1 MKRVLSLFLALVLCL
16 SLLPTAAFAD
26 GVSITATASKQAPA
40 IGETIDV
47 TFTVANNPGFT
58 NVQLRLAFDSNVLK
72 FTGLKQEANSYG
84 QMVTAGL
91 FGAGTSEAN
100 TVVGNEKYGSIGYI
114 NTNAINVD
122 NTLFVAQFE
131 VIGQGATTVGAVV
144 QQFQNASG
152 DTVASYEPVVSET
165 GSITVAGIP
174 ATSVTLDK
182 TELSLEE
189 GQNYL
194 LDANVDPTNTTDKI
208 VWSSSNESVATVV
221 NGQVK
226 AVSAGN
232 ATIKAKANDNAYAEC
247 AVTVTAEKSIVHK
260 SPDGYTGYT
269 ATAEMTGVKSLVV
282 GGSTKT
288 IKNIYKLPLTGHEG
302 AWVHMDGA
310 GSGQGAA
317 YKLDGTA
324 VFGVPNGVDLTKFSI
339 NIDYAYTADLL
350 VTEAELTAAV
360 GEDNVSKLGLSA
372 DKLYAFL
379 YIEDPWAN
387 RNSGILFEIT
397 PVAAT
402 GVEVQETMSLYE
414 GETGNLSVSVL
425 PATNTDDLTVTY
437 SSDSEAVATVDANG
451 KVTAVAPGTAVITV
465 AAGSYTDTCTVTV
478 KSGFTEIKNVPGN
491 GDTWK
496 GSVTGITIKD
506 VTVDSYQWNGMTLNV
521 YIADDT
527 ATATAIF
534 NFNKDGY
541 DEKFEETAAITNGS
555 GTLSKTFTYNDGW
568 EGYDITWVVNF
579 MKSVPATSIELNK
592 TTLELTKGSNATLT
606 ATLSGGSTDTVTW
619 SSSNDSVA
627 TVDASGK
634 VTAVGGGTATIT
646 ATAHEGLTATCTVNV
661 PTLYSVQDIPQVPTF
676 QWGTFEIT
684 SLEIDANV
692 ESAAWDG
699 DTLKVV
705 LAEGTATD
713 AAISTIWTVKA
724 QNTWFAQ
731 DEAHYF
737 FNGNQYG
744 QGATPVTNVHTLAAT
759 LTDGA
764 GTATATF
771 EGRADCCDD
780 QACDLSFPAKTYTIN
795 FTVAEAGGE
804 EPAPTVALPFTLSM
818 DGEPVAVEVQAGK
831 EHCDVYGNDAAILKI
846 KLPAADMEKD
856 MVLSKSADV
865 NMLYIN
871 PLCDWQNATQ
881 INQYNPD
888 YTFKPSEYAE
898 YLCVENY
905 DTEETYHIV
914 FESEGG
920 STEPEQPTANP
931 ITEIELSHPSIVTD
945 ETTGTMTMAMVT
957 GASEQI
963 NVSTVLKNA
972 ELASTQKVFWSV
984 REEDAAVASVD
995 QTGKVTALGAGT
1007 AVITAKAVNHDGT
1020 ATAAEGGE
1028 VMAQITL
1035 TVSNPTAGYTVT
1047 MGEVKPVDAG
1057 ETISIPV
1064 TVNHTNNEDEATDND
1079 VQNYKSY
1086 EFGFQ
1091 YDTDLLTLVTG
1102 SSEDEAQEFT
1112 VVDESG
1118 TVTLRRYGNEK
1129 NVGEA
1134 AVTLEFT
1141 AKKTGESDVKL
1152 TSAKVGTSA
1161 DAQDQNIPDA
1171 AIIDNL
1177 TKITV
1182 TGYDVDLDEAFTGA
1196 GVADPANDYT
1206 FTAKDKNYV
1215 YTVDVTVTK
1224 PDGTTDTFEVTDED
1238 EDGDLTIPADKI
1250 TGSIRIEVDEEKTAG
1265 KTFNVSIEGTG
1276 KSAFSGAETAQYKAD
1291 YKLTPTEGYDLTG
1304 YTIQYKIGETEK
1316 DMPAN
1321 YTIPGDEITG
1331 DITITVTAPVDPEN
1345 PDQPANT
1352 WKVSF
1357 EGNGAEDV
1365 ALETKPVYVA
1375 KGQSLSF
1382 SINKADDYTYIVTST
1397 DATGTVEL
1405 TAAENGTYTITP
1417 VSDVTIKVMKWNVE
1431 VNQYVAL
1438 NGKTVF
1444 LVSVAEAENVGLKYD
1459 GNAMYVKSVNALGE
1473 NGEYTGE
1480 ASDKYVY
1487 LVELAGG
1494 TLSVEDAARK
1504 LNIVENVTCETVAL
1518 DYNVNESSNLDIND
1532 AQLVYDMYNNV
1543 YESIATVGMKKFLR
1557 ADIGGDRIVNVQD
1570 AIAVVTAILTPQV

>member
-1 MKRVLSLFLALVLCL
+1 MKRFLSLLMALAMVL
-16 SLLPTAAFAD
+16 SLLPVAAFAD
-26 GVSITATASKQAPA
+26 GTTPSITATADKTEAA
-40 IGETIDV
+40 IGDTVEV
-47 TFTVANNPGFT
+47 TFTLANNPGFNQADMT
-58 NVQLRLAFDSNVLK
+58 LSFAQNVLQ
-72 FTGLKQEANSYG
+72 FTGLKTIKVGSVNITDGNFA
-84 QMVTAGL
+84 
-91 FGAGTSEAN
+91 AGTTEINAI
-100 TVVGNEKYGSIGYI
+100 VGNEKYGNIQYASGDPLSEDGALFTALFTVIGAGDTTVGVTV
-114 NTNAINVD
+114 NSLNAVD
-122 NTLFVAQFE
+122 ND
-131 VIGQGATTVGAVV
+131 GATTDHA
-144 QQFQNASG
+144 ASV
-152 DTVASYEPVVSET
+152 TVTASAE
-165 GSITVAGIP
+165 ITVAGIP

-189 GQNYL
+189 GGNYQL
-194 LDANVDPTNTTDKI
+194 AATVDPTDTTDEI
-208 VWSSSNESVATVV
+208 VWSSSDQSVATVL

-226 AVSAGN
+226 AVSAGT
-232 ATIKAKANDNAYAEC
+232 ATITAKANDSASATC

-260 SPDGYTGYT
+260 SPDGYSGIT

-288 IKNIYKLPLTGHEG
+288 VKNIYKLPLTGHEG

-324 VFGVPNGVDLTKFSI
+324 VFGVPYGVDLNKFFI
-339 NIDYAYTADLL
+339 NIGNVYTPDLL

-360 GEDNVSKLGLSA
+360 GEDNVSKLGLSE

-379 YIEDPWAN
+379 YIEDPWKN

-414 GETGNLSVSVL
+414 GESGNLSVSVL
-425 PATNTDDLTVTY
+425 PADNTDDLTVTY
-437 SSDSEAVATVDANG
+437 SSDSEAVATVDENG

-465 AAGSYTDTCTVTV
+465 TAGSYTDTCTVTV
-478 KSGFTEIKNVPGN
+478 KSGFTEIENVPGN
-491 GDTWK
+491 GDNWA
-496 GSVTGITIKD
+496 GRVTGITIKN
-506 VTVDSYQWNGMTLNV
+506 VTVDSYQWNGKTLNV
-521 YIADDT
+521 FIAEDT
-527 ATATAIF
+527 ATATVVF
-534 NFNKDGY
+534 NFNQNGY
-541 DEKFEETAAITNGS
+541 DNKHEETAAITNGS
-555 GTLSKTFTYNDGW
+555 GTLTKTFTHNDGW
-568 EGYDITWVVNF
+568 SSYETTWVINF
-579 MKSVPATSIELNK
+579 TKSVPATSIELDK
-592 TTLELTKGSNATLT
+592 TTLELTKGSDATLT
-606 ATLSGGSTDTVTW
+606 ATLSQGATDTVTW
-619 SSSNDSVA
+619 SSSDASVA

-676 QWGTFEIT
+676 KFGTFEIT

-699 DTLKVV
+699 DTLNVV

-771 EGRADCCDD
+771 EGRADCCDE

-818 DGEPVAVEVQAGK
+818 DGNPVAVEVQADQVQ
-831 EHCDVYGNDAAILKI
+831 CTAANYTAHLLKVT
-846 KLPAADMEKD
+846 LPAADMDKD
-856 MVLSKSADV
+856 MVMTRADDANVVLVV
-865 NMLYIN
+865 NNCTMP
-871 PLCDWQNATQ
+871 PLGVLNAAYT
-881 INQYNPD
+881 PT
-888 YTFKPSEYAE
+888 YTFKPSTFPEHMCAISQGGTYGNTA
-898 YLCVENY
+898 
-905 DTEETYHIV
+905 YHIV
-914 FESEGG
+914 FEPEGG

-931 ITEIELSHPSIVTD
+931 ITKIELSHPNIVTD
-945 ETTGTMTMAMVT
+945 DEGNMTMSMVK
-957 GASEQI
+957 GASETI
-963 NVSTVLKNA
+963 DLSYTVQNA

-1007 AVITAKAVNHDGT
+1007 AVITAKAVNYDGT

-1035 TVSNPTAGYTVT
+1035 TVSNPTAGYNVT
-1047 MGEVKPVDAG
+1047 MGADKTVDAG
-1057 ETISIPV
+1057 ETIQIPV
-1064 TVNHTNNEDEATDND
+1064 TVGYSAAENETAPTT
-1079 VQNYKSY
+1079 YKSY
-1086 EFGFQ
+1086 ELTFQ
-1091 YDTDLLTLVTG
+1091 YDTDMLTLVTG
-1102 SSEDEAQEFT
+1102 SSEAEGKDFT
-1112 VVDESG
+1112 VVEENG
-1118 TVTLRRYGNEK
+1118 TVTIRRYGNEK

-1182 TGYDVDLDEAFTGA
+1182 TGYDVDLDDAFTGA
-1196 GVADPANDYT
+1196 GVADPEKDYT
-1206 FTAKDKNYV
+1206 FEAKDKNYI
-1215 YTVDVTVTK
+1215 YTVTVTVG
-1224 PDGTTDTFEVTDED
+1224 DETFDIRDED
-1238 EDGDLTIPADKI
+1238 KDGSLTIPKDKI
-1250 TGSIRIEVDEEKTAG
+1250 TGNMKIDVESAVG
-1265 KTFNVSIEGTG
+1265 KTFNVEIIGNGAAAVTDEG
-1276 KSAFSGAETAQYKAD
+1276 EAQYMTD
-1291 YKLTPTEGYDLTG
+1291 YVLTAAEGVDLTG
-1304 YTIQYKIGETEK
+1304 YTIKYKIGDGEEK
-1316 DMPAN
+1316 TMSN
-1321 YTIPGDEITG
+1321 YTIPGNEITG
-1331 DITITVTAPVDPEN
+1331 NITITVTAPGTDPED
-1345 PDQPANT
+1345 PDRPANS
-1352 WKVSF
+1352 WKITF
-1357 EGNGAEDV
+1357 EGNGKDDV
-1365 ALETKPVYVA
+1365 QANSNYVT
-1375 KGQSLSF
+1375 KGQPYTF
-1382 SINKADDYTYIVTST
+1382 QINKTEGYTYIVTYM
-1397 DATGTVEL
+1397 GENGVVEL
-1405 TAAENGTYTITP
+1405 TAAKDGTYTITP
-1417 VSDVTIKVMKWNVE
+1417 TADMTIKVMKWNVE

-1444 LVSVAEAENVGLKYD
+1444 LVSVAGEADIGMQYD
-1459 GNAMYVKSVNALGE
+1459 GKTMFVKSVNALGE
-1473 NGEYTGE
+1473 GGKYTGE
-1480 ASDKYVY
+1480 AADKYVY
-1487 LVELAGG
+1487 LVELAEG
-1494 TLSVEDAARK
+1494 TLNVEDAARK
-1504 LNIVENVTCETVAL
+1504 LSIVENVTCENIEKTF
-1518 DYNVNESSNLDIND
+1518 NVNGSSNLDIND

-1543 YESIATVGMKKFLR
+1543 YQSIATENIGMLKFLK
-1557 ADIGGDRIVNVQD
+1557 ADVNCDRTIGVQD
-1570 AIAVVTAILTPQV
+1570 AAAVVNEILK